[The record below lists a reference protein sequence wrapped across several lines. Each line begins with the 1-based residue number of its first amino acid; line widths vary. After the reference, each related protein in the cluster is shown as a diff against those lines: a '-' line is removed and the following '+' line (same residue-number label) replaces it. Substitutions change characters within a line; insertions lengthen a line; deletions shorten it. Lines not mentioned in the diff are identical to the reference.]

1 MKSAQEKRLEELYRD
16 LEKYQNF
23 DVGDNTEKFLDTAD
37 QIVLRLDPSSIE
49 VLLKYFDDENEYD
62 WVFTSL
68 IRVIEYYPAEVHS
81 RELVRCIQMLLKKA
95 PVFCDEIFNRI
106 FNSSPDLSLFRTN
119 MHLAPKASLLKLFSI
134 MEEKSPHHHELIQEL
149 RKELEKS

>member
-1 MKSAQEKRLEELYRD
+1 MKYDQEKTLEELYCD

-37 QIVLRLDPSSIE
+37 QIILRLDPSSIE

-68 IRVIEYYPAEVHS
+68 NSVLEYYPADIYC
-81 RELVRCIQMLLKKA
+81 RELARCLEIFFEKA
-95 PVFCDEIFNRI
+95 PIFCSEAFTVL
-106 FNSSPDLSLFRTN
+106 FNSPEYLSLFRAN
-119 MHLAPKASLLKLFSI
+119 MHLSSKKSLLQLFDL
-134 MEEKSPHHHELIQEL
+134 MEHQSPHHHELIQEL